1 MRYAH
6 AVPKRKQ
13 EAIEVLN
20 SYNQDLIQNQKW
32 TQSGH
37 KKIIIKNQY
46 KLKSFI
52 YQSFKRILDFKFFRL
67 EINRFGWL

>member
-6 AVPKRKQ
+6 AVPKRKL

-32 TQSGH
+32 THNGH
-37 KKIIIKNQY
+37 GKMNIKKEGI
-46 KLKSFI
+46 
-52 YQSFKRILDFKFFRL
+52 
-67 EINRFGWL
+67 